1 MGYLNKILYNVGLAT
16 LGFFGGLYFY
26 SAIII
31 LANYDV
37 ATDVVAQVALVD
49 LISLVLIIGANVVC
63 EILAKRKMNDEL
75 RTYCVLIVNAIMGF
89 MLFTESVILTAS
101 ESTGSS
107 DYIAYVIQVVLC
119 ALMFAFAVT
128 SLILSF
134 YAKSMVK
141 PLTFVYF
148 GFLLLISV
156 LGFVGA
162 IMMLSIPSILAFIA
176 LIAHAIIFIVAF
188 ALSSESS
195 INLSIKIKNKYLK
208 KPVVKTVE
216 TSDVEP
222 SETDNKPVVTFEK
235 VKEAKMA
242 LDNNI
247 ITEEEYNKIKE
258 EYLKGMS
265 SK

>member
-1 MGYLNKILYNVGLAT
+1 MGYLNKILYNVGLAA

-37 ATDVVAQVALVD
+37 ATDAVAQIALVD
-49 LISLVLIIGANVVC
+49 LISVVLIIGANVVC
-63 EILAKRKMNDEL
+63 DILAKRKMNDEL

-134 YAKSMVK
+134 YAKRMVK